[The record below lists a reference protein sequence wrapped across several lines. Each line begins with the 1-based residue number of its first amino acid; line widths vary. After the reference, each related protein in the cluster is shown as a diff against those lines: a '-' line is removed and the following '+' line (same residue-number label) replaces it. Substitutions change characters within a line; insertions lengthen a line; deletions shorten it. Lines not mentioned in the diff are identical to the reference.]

1 MATLYVGDLH
11 PDVTESMLLEKFS
24 SVGRVCYLCLC
35 LNTGTSLQYAF
46 IIFQHRAD
54 AERALKLLNF
64 DILLGQPMRIMWS
77 QSDSS
82 LRNSNEGNIFIKGL
96 EKSIDSMALYD
107 TFSIFGNILSCKV
120 VCDENGSRGFG
131 YVHFESAE
139 AAEAAIKRLNGMLF
153 NDHYVFITH
162 FKSRQECQEQKK
174 EERHPKP
181 QHKFEQCV
189 NLCLR
194 NLDVSVDDERLHKEF
209 SPFGTVIHAKV
220 MGTDGC
226 SGGFGFV
233 RFSSPE
239 EATKAMSEMQGR
251 MLDRRALHI
260 RLIQRKKERQ
270 TSLSS
275 QGTQAA
281 PKAVVNHHQP
291 APSCDKIMDAIPQAQ
306 NSTDN
311 STSVHQVKPHPS
323 THRVTQDFQLQSFRN
338 IPEVI
343 APAVTH
349 PHANQVVAMAKKTQ
363 TTVMDTVPAVVSV
376 AAPTAA
382 KAVLPTILG
391 ASIKA
396 VLAVV
401 PAAGWKPIL
410 TVSIKAVPAA
420 VPAAGWKPI
429 PTVSIKAVPAAVQAA
444 GWKSIPTASIKAVP
458 AAATPAP
465 VIDEQL
471 TKDTQQSQDTQ
482 VEHCFG

>member
-1 MATLYVGDLH
+1 MVTEPTASNLNILQQTHLRSDQHFSGLVVQCFYVISASFQMATLYVGDLH

-24 SVGRVCYLCLC
+24 SFGRVRNLC
-35 LNTGTSLQYAF
+35 LNIGTSLQYAF
-46 IIFQHRAD
+46 INFQHRAD
-54 AERALKLLNF
+54 AERALELLNF

-82 LRNSNEGNIFIKGL
+82 IRKSNEGNIFIKGL

-107 TFSIFGNILSCKV
+107 TFSTFGNILSCKV
-120 VCDENGSRGFG
+120 VCDENGSKGFG

-162 FKSRQECQEQKK
+162 FKSRKERQEQKK

-209 SPFGTVIHAKV
+209 SPFGTIIHAKV
-220 MGTDGC
+220 MSTNAC

-233 RFSSPE
+233 RFSSPD
-239 EATKAMSEMQGR
+239 EATKAMNEMQGR

-260 RLIQRKKERQ
+260 RLIQHKEERQ
-270 TSLSS
+270 ASLSS

-281 PKAVVNHHQP
+281 QKAVVNHHQP
-291 APSCDKIMDAIPQAQ
+291 APFCDKIMDAIPQAQ

-311 STSVHQVKPHPS
+311 STSVHQVEPHPS
-323 THRVTQDFQLQSFRN
+323 THRATQDVQVQSFHN
-338 IPEVI
+338 MPEVT

-349 PHANQVVAMAKKTQ
+349 PQANQVVAKNQ
-363 TTVMDTVPAVVSV
+363 TTVTDAVPAVVSV
-376 AAPTAA
+376 AVPTAA
-382 KAVLPTILG
+382 KAVLPTI
-391 ASIKA
+391 
-396 VLAVV
+396 
-401 PAAGWKPIL
+401 P
-410 TVSIKAVPAA
+410 SIKAVPAA

-429 PTVSIKAVPAAVQAA
+429 PTVSIKAVPAA
-444 GWKSIPTASIKAVP
+444 
-458 AAATPAP
+458 ATPAP
-465 VIDEQL
+465 MIDEQV
-471 TKDTQQSQDTQ
+471 TKDTQDAQQSQDTQ